1 MAQQDYDVAIVG
13 GGPVGLALAGL
24 LGQMGHSVGLFERFA
39 QVYPLPRAIR
49 FDGEVMRIFQNLEI
63 TDAIADDIVPMEGY
77 RWFGADDEEIVYIH
91 QAGLAP
97 SGWPASYVFWQP
109 AIDAALQD
117 RAAALGSVDIWR
129 GWAAEDVSQGPDAA
143 AVLVRKGAESKP
155 GEWEPGEET
164 KRVTAAYV
172 IGADGANSV
181 VRDASG
187 VGQEDL
193 GFSEHWL
200 VVDAR
205 PNEMSRWDGKISEQ
219 HCNPDRPHVEVNNG
233 PRHRRWEFMVMPG
246 EDPAEFSR
254 PERVWELLEG
264 HLSPD
269 EGSLVRHAVYE
280 FRSKVAHTANL
291 GRVALVG
298 DAAHVMPPFMG
309 EGLCS
314 GLRDANNLAWRL
326 DLLLR
331 GKGDAALLDAYTE
344 ERRPH
349 NEAMIRV
356 SLEMGKVSCT
366 TDREAAEARDA
377 AFRSGQLPP
386 PPPVPHLVSGTL
398 HDAGDP
404 VAGRLTPQGVLRTAG
419 GEEGR
424 FDDLVGKG
432 FSLVLLGGDPAA
444 ILADEQRAFLDSIG
458 AFVVTLDPAVDGGLI
473 DVDGALTS
481 YLGAEGRVA
490 LISRPDGYG
499 FGSAAE
505 SSAVGALVED
515 LREHLEEGVRH
526 A

>member
-1 MAQQDYDVAIVG
+1 MTKVDYDVAIVG

-49 FDGEVMRIFQNLEI
+49 FDGEIMRIFQNLSI
-63 TDAIADDIVPMEGY
+63 VDAISDDIVPMEGY

-91 QAGLAP
+91 QADVAP

-109 AIDAALQD
+109 AIDAALED

-129 GWAAEDVSQGPDAA
+129 GWAAEGVTRGPDSA
-143 AVLVRKGAESKP
+143 AVTLRQGAESRP
-155 GEWEPGEET
+155 GEWESGAET
-164 KRVTAAYV
+164 KTVSARFVV
-172 IGADGANSV
+172 GADGANSV
-181 VRDASG
+181 VREATG
-187 VGQEDL
+187 IGQEDL

-200 VVDAR
+200 VVDTR
-205 PNEMSRWDGKISEQ
+205 PKDMSRWDPRISEQ
-219 HCNPDRPHVEVNNG
+219 HCNPSRPHVEVNNG
-233 PRHRRWEFMVMPG
+233 PRHRRWEFMILPG
-246 EDPAEFSR
+246 EDPDDFAAE
-254 PERVWELLEG
+254 ERVWELLEG
-264 HLSPD
+264 HLAPA
-269 EGSLVRHAVYE
+269 EGKIVRHAVYE
-280 FRSKVAHTANL
+280 FRSKVASTMNV
-291 GRVALVG
+291 GPVALAG

-331 GKGDAALLDAYTE
+331 GEADAALLEDYSA

-366 TDREAAEARDA
+366 TDRAAAEARDT

-398 HDAGDP
+398 RGEADP
-404 VAGRLTPQGVLRTAG
+404 VSGRLTPQGVVRMAT

-424 FDDLVGKG
+424 FDDIVGKG
-432 FSLVLLGGDPAA
+432 FALIAISGDPAA
-444 ILADEQRAFLDSIG
+444 LLTDEQRSWLESID
-458 AFVVTLDPAVDGGLI
+458 AKVVTLDDAVPGAAA

-481 YLGAEGRVA
+481 HLEALDRVA

-499 FGSAAE
+499 FGSVADAAAIGE
-505 SSAVGALVED
+505 LVEE
-515 LREHLEEGVRH
+515 LRRELAGH
-526 A
+526 AA